1 MASTARNFA
10 GLAVITGV
18 MVAVLLGL
26 AVWQLERLSA
36 KTELLHHLEERV
48 AAAPV
53 ALPPDDQWT
62 RADLDYLKVTVS
74 GSFRHDQ
81 ETYLFGVI
89 DKNER
94 GDNVPG
100 YFVLTPLVLD
110 TGATLIINRG
120 FVPQDKKD
128 PAMRSAGQVTGRV
141 TITGLL
147 RTPERKTVFTPDAD
161 VKSRVIYAR
170 DPALIAEWVKLAR
183 VAPLV
188 LEADATPNK
197 GGLPLGGNT
206 IVSVPNNH
214 LQYAVTWFA
223 LALVM
228 AGMFGAYAV
237 KRRNHP
243 LD

>member
-18 MVAVLLGL
+18 MIAVLLSL
-26 AVWQLERLSA
+26 AAWQLERLSA
-36 KTELLHHLEERV
+36 KTELLQHLEERV

-110 TGATLIINRG
+110 NGATLIVNRG

-128 PAMRSAGQVTGRV
+128 PATRSAGQVTGRV

-147 RTPERKTVFTPDAD
+147 RAPERKSMFTPDAD
-161 VKSRVIYAR
+161 VKNRVIYAR
-170 DPALIAEWVKLAR
+170 DPALIAEWLKLTRA
-183 VAPLV
+183 APFMLD
-188 LEADATPNK
+188 ADATPNQ
-197 GGLPLGGNT
+197 GGLPVGGNT

-237 KRRNHP
+237 KRRKQP